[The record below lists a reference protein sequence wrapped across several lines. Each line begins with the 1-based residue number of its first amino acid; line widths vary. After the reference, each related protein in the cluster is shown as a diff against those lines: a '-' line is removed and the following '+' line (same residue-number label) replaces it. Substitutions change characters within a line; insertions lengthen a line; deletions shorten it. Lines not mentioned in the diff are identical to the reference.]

1 VTWSRSTRQQAV
13 IVVVVVMA
21 ASLAGRWLGEAH
33 RVADAPWRVTRVDD
47 GDTIEVTRGSETDVV
62 RLLGIDTPETHHP
75 TKPVQC
81 FGPEASAF
89 TTRRLTGRLVRL
101 EGDVEERDIYGRRLA
116 YVMLDGRRFND
127 ELLRRGYA
135 RLLVIAPNGAHG
147 RTMLDAELDAR
158 HHHRGLWDACE

>member
-1 VTWSRSTRQQAV
+1 
-13 IVVVVVMA
+13 MF
-21 ASLAGRWLGEAH
+21 
-33 RVADAPWRVTRVDD
+33 
-47 GDTIEVTRGSETDVV
+47 
-62 RLLGIDTPETHHP
+62 DTPETHHP